1 MGMALAVKEREVC
14 LTGATGFIGGAIY
27 RSLKNQFDVHIMT
40 RQAISNNIST
50 LQFPPCSDLIH
61 AAARVHIMHEKIENP
76 LEEYR
81 KTNRD
86 MTISLARRGLDSGIK
101 RFIFISSLMVLG
113 RSWSSKAT
121 INLIPRPD
129 EPYGISKWEAEQ
141 ELIEMFSG
149 QTDAK
154 CIILRLPM
162 VYGPGN
168 KGNMLPLLKAARMG
182 IPLPL
187 AGTRGKR
194 SMVYVGNVCS
204 AIETI
209 LRDSEGDHPVVE
221 TYVINDRNDLT
232 SGELYTLIYQA
243 FHGKKGIF
251 SMPESLLRTGG
262 NLGSLWERLTG
273 KTLMLNKQNI
283 SRLFDAYSFSPDQF
297 CRNYHWNPPYTPA
310 EGIQRTVE
318 SYKEHHNEKID
329 SVRQSE

>member
-14 LTGATGFIGGAIY
+14 LTGATGFIGSAIY
-27 RSLKNQFDVHIMT
+27 HSLAGKCAVNVLT
-40 RQAISNNIST
+40 RQAINDDIST
-50 LQFPPCSDLIH
+50 LQFPLCSDLIH
-61 AAARVHIMHEKIENP
+61 AAARVHVMHEKIANP
-76 LEEYR
+76 LEDYR

-86 MTISLARRGLDSGIK
+86 MTLSLARRGLESGVK

-141 ELIEMFSG
+141 GLIDMFSR
-149 QTDAK
+149 QKDAK

-168 KGNMLPLLKAARMG
+168 KGNMLPLLKAAHMG

-187 AGTRGKR
+187 AGTKGKR

-204 AIETI
+204 AVETI
-209 LRDSEGDHPVVE
+209 LKDSEGDHPVVE
-221 TYVINDRNDLT
+221 TYVINDHNDLT
-232 SGELYTLIYQA
+232 SGELYALIYQA
-243 FHGKKGIF
+243 FRGGKGIF
-251 SMPESLLRTGG
+251 PMPESLLRAGG

-273 KTLMLNKQNI
+273 RTLMLNKQNI

-297 CRNYHWNPPYTPA
+297 CRNYHWHPPFTPA
-310 EGIQRTVE
+310 EGISKTVE
-318 SYKEHHNEKID
+318 WYKEHHNEKAD
-329 SVRQSE
+329 SVQQGE